1 MRLKYPGLYS
11 VVYDARNYA
20 TIASYLTSPHNYSHI
35 PVMNRVQLLSDLVLF
50 TKYKLLGEDILMN
63 HIKYFQYET
72 DVVVW
77 STFSALLK
85 EIQAIFND
93 SDLMLNISPIRTD
106 LNPWSF

>member
-1 MRLKYPGLYS
+1 
-11 VVYDARNYA
+11 
-20 TIASYLTSPHNYSHI
+20 
-35 PVMNRVQLLSDLVLF
+35 MNRVQLLSDLVLF

-72 DVVVW
+72 DIIVW

-93 SDLMLNISPIRTD
+93 SNRLKSVEFLTKLSSKQTGDNESEILCDEFQNFNGDPPPPPPPRIKS
-106 LNPWSF
+106 